1 MHIDNFNCERLQL
14 KQCYTILN
22 RNRNRYNI
30 ICFIYLTILRVWYR
44 K

>member
-22 RNRNRYNI
+22 RYNI
-30 ICFIYLTILRVWYR
+30 IFFIYLTILRVWYR

>member
-22 RNRNRYNI
+22 RNRCNI
-30 ICFIYLTILRVWYR
+30 IFFIYLTILRVWYR

>member
-22 RNRNRYNI
+22 RNRYNI
-30 ICFIYLTILRVWYR
+30 NFLFI
-44 K
+44 

>member
-1 MHIDNFNCERLQL
+1 MHIDNFNYERLQL

-22 RNRNRYNI
+22 RNRYNI
-30 ICFIYLTILRVWYR
+30 IFFIYVTILRVWYR

>member
-22 RNRNRYNI
+22 RNRYNI
-30 ICFIYLTILRVWYR
+30 KFFIYLTILRVWYR

>member
-14 KQCYTILN
+14 KQCYAIL
-22 RNRNRYNI
+22 NRNRYNI
-30 ICFIYLTILRVWYR
+30 FFFIYLTILRVWYR

>member
-1 MHIDNFNCERLQL
+1 MHIDNFNCERSQL

-22 RNRNRYNI
+22 RNRYNI
-30 ICFIYLTILRVWYR
+30 NFFIYLTILRVWYR

>member
-22 RNRNRYNI
+22 RNRYNI

>member
-22 RNRNRYNI
+22 RNRYNI
-30 ICFIYLTILRVWYR
+30 ISFIYLTILRVWYR

>member
-1 MHIDNFNCERLQL
+1 MHIDYFNCERLQL

-22 RNRNRYNI
+22 RNRYNI
-30 ICFIYLTILRVWYR
+30 IVFIYLTILRVWYR

>member
-22 RNRNRYNI
+22 RNRYNMI
-30 ICFIYLTILRVWYR
+30 FLLI
-44 K
+44 

>member
-22 RNRNRYNI
+22 RNRYRI
-30 ICFIYLTILRVWYR
+30 IFFIYITILRVWYR

>member
-14 KQCYTILN
+14 KQCDTIL
-22 RNRNRYNI
+22 NRNRYNI
-30 ICFIYLTILRVWYR
+30 IFFIYLTILRVWYR

>member
-22 RNRNRYNI
+22 RNRYNI
-30 ICFIYLTILRVWYR
+30 TFFIYLTILRVWYR

>member
-14 KQCYTILN
+14 KQRYTILN
-22 RNRNRYNI
+22 RNRYNI
-30 ICFIYLTILRVWYR
+30 IFFIYLTILRVWYR

>member
-22 RNRNRYNI
+22 RNRYNI
-30 ICFIYLTILRVWYR
+30 YFFIYLTILRVWYR